1 MTGWKTILVAV
12 LSGLVYL
19 LGWEQLTE
27 YIDPQIIAIAMAIV
41 MAVLRFLTGT
51 PIFKKG

>member
-27 YIDPQIIAIAMAIV
+27 YVDPQVIAILMSIA

-51 PIFKKG
+51 KIFNKA

>member
-1 MTGWKTILVAV
+1 MTGWKTILVAA
-12 LSGLVYL
+12 LSFLVYAF
-19 LGWEQLTE
+19 GWEQLSE
-27 YIDPQIIAIAMAIV
+27 FVDPQIIAIAMAIV